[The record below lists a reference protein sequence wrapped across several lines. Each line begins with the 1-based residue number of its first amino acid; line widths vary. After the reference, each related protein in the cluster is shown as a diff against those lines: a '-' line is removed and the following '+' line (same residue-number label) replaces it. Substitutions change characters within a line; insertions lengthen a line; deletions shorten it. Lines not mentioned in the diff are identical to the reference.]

1 MNTFNRIEQNVY
13 TTLKSPSFLSDG
25 SVQVE
30 YVIGIGTE
38 EDDKLGDFR
47 QLASQWFTIEQTK
60 ADEIANAPLTKD
72 DLGKSPNQILLDRFY
87 NYLKETGSILI

>member
-13 TTLKSPSFLSDG
+13 TTLKSQSFLSDG

-30 YVIGIGTE
+30 YAIGVGTDNE
-38 EDDKLGDFR
+38 GNLDDFK
-47 QLASQWFTIEQTK
+47 QLSSQWFTIEQTK